1 MIDVV
6 GAIPIQSI
14 VQASVFRR
22 QKNLKS
28 GSCSLTPNPRLD
40 GETGI
45 ISRFYREGPGSI
57 PGRAADAIL
66 CDHVGRQR
74 LSMCLTLTE
83 RQCHEHAI
91 D

>member
-1 MIDVV
+1 
-6 GAIPIQSI
+6 
-14 VQASVFRR
+14 
-22 QKNLKS
+22 
-28 GSCSLTPNPRLD
+28 
-40 GETGI
+40 
-45 ISRFYREGPGSI
+45 
-57 PGRAADAIL
+57 L